1 MMISTMTAAPMKPT
15 AHPAVPLRRRIVG
28 AALAVVALP
37 ALTVLLLVTEH
48 ADLATALLCYL
59 TLTML
64 VATIGGL
71 WPSVPTAIASYA
83 VSHWFFTPPFRTWT
97 VDRGQDLLALG
108 VFLAVSVVVGLL
120 VNLVGRRAAETAQA
134 EAEAAAEAARVEVLA
149 EGTRTRTALLSAVSH
164 DLRTPLAT
172 IKTWLTGLLEGD
184 VAFEPREVDEILTA
198 AVQEVDR
205 LNTLVGNLLDMS
217 RLQIGAVAVHNQ
229 PVALDA
235 VASAAVGTLPHRDL
249 RIHMDIPDTLPHVN
263 ADEALLERVVANL
276 IDNALRH
283 TPERSPVEVRA
294 EECGNS
300 PAVELRIIDHGPG
313 ISTAG
318 QQPVVPSLP
327 DLRLK
332 AGRGAGL
339 GLAVAKGLTAALH
352 GDLAAHETPGGGT
365 TMVLKLAT
373 AP

>member
-1 MMISTMTAAPMKPT
+1 MTSTMTTAPFKTT
-15 AHPAVPLRRRIVG
+15 ARPAVPLRRRVAG
-28 AALAVVALP
+28 AALAAIALP
-37 ALTVLLLVTEH
+37 ALTVLLLVTEQ

-71 WPSVPTAIASYA
+71 WPSVPTALASYV
-83 VSHWFFTPPFRTWT
+83 VSHWFFTPPLRTWT

-108 VFLAVSVVVGLL
+108 VFLAVSVVVSLL
-120 VNLVGRRAAETAQA
+120 VNLVARRAAEAAQA
-134 EAEAAAEAARVEVLA
+134 GAEAVAESARVEVLA

-172 IKTWLTGLLEGD
+172 IKAWLTGLLEGD
-184 VAFEPREVDEILTA
+184 VAFEPREVDEILAA

-235 VASAAVGTLPHRDL
+235 VASAAVGTLPHNDH
-249 RIHMDIPDTLPHVN
+249 RIHVDIPDTLPHVN

-283 TPERSPVEVRA
+283 TPESTPVEVRA
-294 EECGNS
+294 QACGNS

-313 ISTAG
+313 ITPASPQTL
-318 QQPVVPSLP
+318 PSLS
-327 DLRLK
+327 DLGPA
-332 AGRGAGL
+332 AGAGAGL
-339 GLAVAKGLTAALH
+339 GLAVARGLTAALH
-352 GDLAAHETPGGGT
+352 GDLTAHETAGGGT
-365 TMVLKLAT
+365 TMVLKLTT
-373 AP
+373 AL